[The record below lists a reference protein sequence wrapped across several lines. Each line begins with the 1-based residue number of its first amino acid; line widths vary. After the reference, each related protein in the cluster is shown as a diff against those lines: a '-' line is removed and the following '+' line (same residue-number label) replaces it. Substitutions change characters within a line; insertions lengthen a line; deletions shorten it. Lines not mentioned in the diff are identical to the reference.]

1 MTAKLHKT
9 AGWLFIPEK
18 YKTMP
23 EPRARQNIVLIAD
36 EAPAASMALA
46 AR

>member
-18 YKTMP
+18 CKTMP